1 MFRPALLLLIAIAS
15 IWPAAN
21 AQALSPYS
29 AHSMV
34 HSCCTPFAQKERMF
48 AEAKAMGAGYIRLDV
63 SLDDIFD
70 VWTGEAT
77 EPRWEGVDEVV
88 RLARRSGLRVL
99 AVMNGTPAHISSC
112 KERWPDGH
120 GRCAPTDP
128 ERFGR
133 YVAAVVAH
141 APDVFRTIEV
151 WNEPDG
157 AWAFEGTPE
166 QYAAMLRATYTAVK
180 QRFPAVT
187 VVIGGAMGARSQGW
201 YARALAAG
209 GANSFDVANV
219 HLRGRAV
226 ALPQI
231 VRAWRRFFRR
241 QGHRGPLWVTELGY
255 PSATSAQTDAGY
267 RGGELAQARYL
278 SAALP
283 ALLRAGAAQVFVTLR
298 DAWAS
303 EYGSASPFTSEGVLA
318 MDEHEPYATRRK
330 PAFEVVR
337 RLAAGWARGQCA
349 PSRVWP
355 WSMPCSRSM
364 RAPQR

>member
-1 MFRPALLLLIAIAS
+1 
-15 IWPAAN
+15 
-21 AQALSPYS
+21 
-29 AHSMV
+29 
-34 HSCCTPFAQKERMF
+34 
-48 AEAKAMGAGYIRLDV
+48 
-63 SLDDIFD
+63 
-70 VWTGEAT
+70 
-77 EPRWEGVDEVV
+77 
-88 RLARRSGLRVL
+88 
-99 AVMNGTPAHISSC
+99 
-112 KERWPDGH
+112 
-120 GRCAPTDP
+120 
-128 ERFGR
+128 
-133 YVAAVVAH
+133 
-141 APDVFRTIEV
+141 
-151 WNEPDG
+151 
-157 AWAFEGTPE
+157 
-166 QYAAMLRATYTAVK
+166 
-180 QRFPAVT
+180 
-187 VVIGGAMGARSQGW
+187 MGARSQGW
-201 YARALAAG
+201 YTRALAAG
-209 GANSFDVANV
+209 AANSFDVANV

-226 ALPQI
+226 VLPQV

-255 PSATSAQTDAGY
+255 PSATAAQADPGY

-303 EYGSASPFTSEGVLA
+303 EYGSASPFTSEGVLG